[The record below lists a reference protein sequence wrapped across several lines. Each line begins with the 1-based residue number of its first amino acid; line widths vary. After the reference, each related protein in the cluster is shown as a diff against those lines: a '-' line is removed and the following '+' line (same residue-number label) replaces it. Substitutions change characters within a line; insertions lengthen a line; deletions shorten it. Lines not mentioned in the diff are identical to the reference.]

1 MVPVCSKTI
10 ALQVLW
16 VTAAMQSFKLLKWKW
31 YQGGS
36 ACNIEINS
44 RFLVASAIDSIAN
57 TNAKS
62 KLGATRNCV
71 NLGMRNNEVL
81 LIDMQKC
88 TIRQVFSLSS
98 QNLGKTTANK

>member
-1 MVPVCSKTI
+1 MPTCSKTI

-16 VTAAMQSFKLLKWKW
+16 VTAVMQSFKLLKWKW
-31 YQGGS
+31 YQECS
-36 ACNIEINS
+36 ACNIETNS

-57 TNAKS
+57 TNAES

-81 LIDMQKC
+81 LIDVQQC
-88 TIRQVFSLSS
+88 TIRQVFSPSS
-98 QNLGKTTANK
+98 QNLGKTANK